1 MSSYRIAVLPGDG
14 IGQEVVAQ
22 ARSVLEAAG
31 ARFGASF
38 DFEQGL
44 CGGVAYD
51 ATGEPLPEET
61 LALCRRSDAG
71 LFGAVG
77 GPKWDALP
85 RDKRPEQAILG
96 LRKELNLF
104 ANLRPAVMFDPL
116 VEASSLKPE
125 VVRGLDLLV
134 VREGVS
140 GIYFGQPR
148 GIERLSPDEE
158 KAVDTM
164 TYTTG
169 EIRQIVRLAFEL
181 ASVRGKKL
189 CSVDKENVLDNSRL
203 WRRVAGD
210 VAGEFPEVETSH
222 MYVDNAAMQLIRDP
236 LQFDVIVTGNM
247 FGDILSDCASML
259 TGSIG
264 MLASANLN
272 ETGFGLYEPVHGTA
286 PDIAG
291 QNKANPIAAIMSA
304 AMLCRYSL
312 KRVDVTEAIEAAVA
326 AALDEG
332 LRTPDIHTPD
342 AKAVGCA
349 EMGARIAALAG
360 GV

>member
-38 DFEQGL
+38 EFEQGL

-77 GPKWDALP
+77 GPKWDALS

-134 VREGVS
+134 VREG
-140 GIYFGQPR
+140 
-148 GIERLSPDEE
+148 
-158 KAVDTM
+158 A
-164 TYTTG
+164 
-169 EIRQIVRLAFEL
+169 
-181 ASVRGKKL
+181 
-189 CSVDKENVLDNSRL
+189 
-203 WRRVAGD
+203 
-210 VAGEFPEVETSH
+210 
-222 MYVDNAAMQLIRDP
+222 
-236 LQFDVIVTGNM
+236 
-247 FGDILSDCASML
+247 
-259 TGSIG
+259 
-264 MLASANLN
+264 
-272 ETGFGLYEPVHGTA
+272 
-286 PDIAG
+286 
-291 QNKANPIAAIMSA
+291 
-304 AMLCRYSL
+304 
-312 KRVDVTEAIEAAVA
+312 
-326 AALDEG
+326 
-332 LRTPDIHTPD
+332 
-342 AKAVGCA
+342 
-349 EMGARIAALAG
+349 
-360 GV
+360 